1 MKILIFSSYR
11 DAWNSV
17 RPEAEM
23 FIEMAKLGHEVT
35 IMTQGDAEYVPRFR
49 DNGVK
54 IIDCYPKKKICL
66 NTIKT
71 LRHALHQERY
81 DVVYAMNSKTIPN
94 AAFACIGFKHTKLVS
109 YRGTVG
115 GLYRHDPTAYLTHL
129 HPRIDGI
136 SCVAQ
141 AVTDDVRQ
149 HVWKRADKV
158 VTIYK
163 GHDIAWYQAQPA
175 NLSALGLPDDAFSA
189 ICIAN
194 ARPSKGVHVLLESAK
209 QLAPLPNLHLLLVG
223 RDMDT
228 EQNLKLAEASG
239 MRDRIH
245 FLGYRKD
252 VPELLAASQVQVQPS
267 ISGEGLPKTIIEA
280 MAMGIPSVVTTTG
293 GGKELLIDG
302 ETGFVVPVNDASA
315 IADKIQWLYASEQ
328 HRQEMGRKAQ
338 QRMIKDFS
346 CQESAQQHLDFFQ
359 SLLDEK

>member
-1 MKILIFSSYR
+1 MKILICSSYK

-35 IMTQGDAEYVPRFR
+35 IMTQGDAEYVARFR

-54 IIDCYPKKKICL
+54 IIDCYPSKKICL
-66 NTIKT
+66 HTIKT
-71 LRHALHQERY
+71 LRQALREEHY

-94 AAFACIGFKHTKLVS
+94 AAFACIGFKHTKLVT

-115 GLYRHDPTAYLTHL
+115 GLYRHDPSAYLTHL
-129 HPRIDGI
+129 HPRVNGI

-141 AVTDDVRQ
+141 AVADDVRQ
-149 HVWKRADKV
+149 RVWKHAEKV

-175 NLSALGLPDDAFSA
+175 NLSALGLPNNAFTA

-194 ARPSKGVHVLLESAK
+194 ARPSKGVHILLESAK
-209 QLAPLPNLHLLLVG
+209 QLAQLTNLHLLLVG
-223 RDMDT
+223 RDMET
-228 EQNLKLAEASG
+228 EHNLKLAEQSG
-239 MRDRIH
+239 MRERIH

-252 VPELLAASQVQVQPS
+252 VPQLLAASQVQVQPS

-280 MAMGIPSVVTTTG
+280 MAMGVPSVVTTTG

-302 ETGFVVPVNDASA
+302 ETGFIVPTNDADA
-315 IADKIQWLYASEQ
+315 IAEKIEWLYHSEPSCLT
-328 HRQEMGRKAQ
+328 MGQKAQ
-338 QRMIKDFS
+338 QRMIRDFS
-346 CQESAQQHLDFFQ
+346 CQESAKQHLAFFA
-359 SLLDEK
+359 SLLDHE